1 MLHIFRNS
9 HDKTTKND
17 DKTSNADE
25 KSLIVVFH
33 AILSNKFDWD
43 NDTKIVIRGQA
54 PVFYGWDKDGVHF
67 STEK

>member
-1 MLHIFRNS
+1 LLHIFRNS
-9 HDKTTKND
+9 DDKTTKND